1 MNGLSALRG
10 RYFVTGTN
18 TNVGKTWVSVRL
30 LETAREAGLS
40 CYGLKPIAAGSEDTP
55 EGVRNEDAEA
65 LREAASIKLDYDLV
79 NPVAFREPVAPHILA
94 QRRGMNLTAER
105 LTGYVNGALMTQKAD
120 LVLVEGAGGWY
131 VPINQRET
139 LADLARQLGLPVI
152 LVVGMKLG
160 CLNHALLT
168 VEAIKRD
175 GLEIAGWVANQI
187 DPDMSAYEE
196 NIETLHAMVPAP
208 CLGVLP
214 HFTNNTAQAAAEY
227 LDLPLAAC

>member
-1 MNGLSALRG
+1 MMQGLSALRG

-30 LETAREAGLS
+30 LEAAREAGLS

-65 LREAASIKLDYDLV
+65 LLEAASIKLDYELV
-79 NPVAFREPVAPHILA
+79 NPIAFREPVAPHILA
-94 QRRGMNLTAER
+94 QRQGMNLTAER
-105 LTGYVNGALMTQKAD
+105 LAGYVNGALMTQKAD

-152 LVVGMKLG
+152 LVVGMELG

-168 VEAIKRD
+168 AEAIRRD
-175 GLEIAGWVANQI
+175 GLELAGWIANFLH
-187 DPDMSAYEE
+187 DDMNAGEE
-196 NIETLHAMVPAP
+196 NFRTLEAMLPAP
-208 CLGVLP
+208 CLGR
-214 HFTNNTAQAAAEY
+214 TDRN
-227 LDLPLAAC
+227 